1 MRRYPG
7 YSGVSYAFGP
17 GPVTPAVKIIIWANV
32 ALFLAAFFV
41 RSLTQYLAL
50 SPQDV
55 IERAW
60 IWQLGTYMFLH
71 GDVFHILFNMLGI
84 WMFGVELE
92 RLWGTRYFVRYY
104 AVSGLGGAAAMM
116 LLALPAVIGADVGA
130 ASRIYVSHIIGASG
144 ALFGLLLAF
153 GLYFPDRPILMMLL
167 FPIPARYFVM
177 IMGGISL
184 LATIGASGGGVAHG
198 AHLGGLVT
206 GYLYLRGGRGGL
218 TAEIKY
224 RYVKWKMNRLRK
236 KFDVYS
242 GGRGP
247 WDGRVH

>member
-1 MRRYPG
+1 MRRHPG
-7 YSGVSYAFGP
+7 YSAVSYAFGP

-32 ALFLAAFFV
+32 AMFVAALFV
-41 RSLTQYLAL
+41 RPLTESLAL
-50 SPQDV
+50 SPQNV
-55 IERAW
+55 LERAW
-60 IWQLGTYMFLH
+60 IWQLATYMFLH
-71 GDVFHILFNMLGI
+71 GDVFHILFNMLGV

-92 RLWGTRYFVRYY
+92 RMWGTRYFARFY

-116 LLALPAVIGADVGA
+116 LLALLPTAVGDQIYG
-130 ASRIYVSHIIGASG
+130 SRIIGASG

-184 LATIGASGGGVAHG
+184 LATVGASGGGIAHG

-206 GYLYLRGGRGGL
+206 GYLYLKGGRGGL

-224 RYVKWKMNRLRK
+224 RYVKWRMNRLRK

-247 WDGRVH
+247 WDGQVH

>member
-17 GPVTPAVKIIIWANV
+17 GPPTPAIKVIIWANI
-32 ALFLAAFFV
+32 AAFVLTLFV
-41 RSLTQYLAL
+41 RSLVDYLAL

-55 IERAW
+55 LERGW
-60 IWQLGTYMFLH
+60 IWQPATYMFLH
-71 GDVFHILFNMLGI
+71 GDLFHILFNLLGI
-84 WMFGVELE
+84 WMFGTELE
-92 RLWGTRYFVRYY
+92 RMWGTRYFARYY
-104 AVSGLGGAAAMM
+104 AISGLGGAAAMM
-116 LLALPAVIGADVGA
+116 LLALLPTGLGDQ
-130 ASRIYVSHIIGASG
+130 IYSARIIGASG
-144 ALFGLLLAF
+144 ALFGLLLAY
-153 GLYFPDRPILMMLL
+153 GLYFPDRPILMMLF

-177 IMGGISL
+177 IMGGIAL
-184 LATIGASGGGVAHG
+184 LSTVGASGGGIAHG

-206 GYLYLRGGRGGL
+206 GYLYLKRGRGGL
-218 TAEIKY
+218 AAEIKY